1 MKQVI
6 KTAVMKMILTVLTF
20 FTGTL
25 FVLAQDDAGK
35 PVTTTTRTTET
46 TWHAEPWVWVVGA
59 AIFILILV
67 SLLRG
72 NNTTI
77 TKTTTTERS
86 DI

>member
-1 MKQVI
+1 MKQVM
-6 KTAVMKMILTVLTF
+6 KTVVMKFVLIVLTF

-35 PVTTTTRTTET
+35 SVTTTTRTTET
-46 TWHAEPWVWVVGA
+46 TWYAEPWVWVVGA

-72 NNTTI
+72 NTTV

>member
-1 MKQVI
+1 MKQVM
-6 KTAVMKMILTVLTF
+6 TTVVMKIVLTVLIF

-25 FVLAQDDAGK
+25 FVLAQDKAK
-35 PVTTTTRTTET
+35 SVTTTTRTTET
-46 TWHAEPWVWVVGA
+46 TWYAEPWVWVVGA

-77 TKTTTTERS
+77 TKTTTTRS

>member
-1 MKQVI
+1 MKQVM
-6 KTAVMKMILTVLTF
+6 KTVVTKIVLIVLTL

-25 FVLAQDDAGK
+25 FVSAQDDAGK
-35 PVTTTTRTTET
+35 SVTTTTRTTET
-46 TWHAEPWVWVVGA
+46 TWYAEPWVWVVGA